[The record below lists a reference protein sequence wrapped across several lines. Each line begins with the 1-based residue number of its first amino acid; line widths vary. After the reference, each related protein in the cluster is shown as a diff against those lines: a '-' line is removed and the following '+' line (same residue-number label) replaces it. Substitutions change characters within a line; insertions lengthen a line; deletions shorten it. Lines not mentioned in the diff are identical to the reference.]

1 MTTIV
6 FFLKERPQDC
16 APFLLVKNEFTSKRS
31 QRSEN
36 KSKKKYTIQKYN
48 KCSQAPLINEER
60 RFAPVS
66 PQARASSLILI
77 SKDVADCSFRWNI
90 RALRL

>member
-6 FFLKERPQDC
+6 FFLKERPQDY
-16 APFLLVKNEFTSKRS
+16 APFLLVKKEFISKRS
-31 QRSEN
+31 QRSEYRLGKRN
-36 KSKKKYTIQKYN
+36 NYKKIYEQT
-48 KCSQAPLINEER
+48 QAPLINEER